1 MEANAFLEALYN
13 ANYERL
19 YIYAEN
25 LLFNAAYAEEAVQ
38 ETFFEAVRKQD
49 ALMRHAKPEAWLMET
64 LKNKIRVGS
73 RRRALEALYFISLE
87 QDLAQERKKLAVE
100 DRPFGSINELLDA
113 IRALLPP
120 EDYRLLC
127 RITLEGATHL
137 EVAKELGISVWSSQK
152 RLQRI
157 RKKLCKQLLP
167 NKSKKI
173 SKNMSVWERRLLTTG
188 NPIVILGTNSPS
200 MTSTCSQSAPAART
214 SSTSP
219 ARLQKSADSIDGA
232 ILTMRYLRNGVQA
245 VRVIYSGGK
254 AREPKP
260 LI

>member
-1 MEANAFLEALYN
+1 
-13 ANYERL
+13 
-19 YIYAEN
+19 
-25 LLFNAAYAEEAVQ
+25 
-38 ETFFEAVRKQD
+38 
-49 ALMRHAKPEAWLMET
+49 MET

-87 QDLAQERKKLAVE
+87 QDLAQESKKLAVE
-100 DRPFGSINELLDA
+100 DRPFGSISELLDA

-137 EVAKELGISVWSSQK
+137 EVAMELGISVWSSQK

-173 SKNMSVWERRLLTTG
+173 SENMSV
-188 NPIVILGTNSPS
+188 
-200 MTSTCSQSAPAART
+200 
-214 SSTSP
+214 
-219 ARLQKSADSIDGA
+219 
-232 ILTMRYLRNGVQA
+232 LRF
-245 VRVIYSGGK
+245 
-254 AREPKP
+254 
-260 LI
+260 

>member
-87 QDLAQERKKLAVE
+87 QDLAQESKKLAVE

-137 EVAKELGISVWSSQK
+137 EVAKELGISS
-152 RLQRI
+152 
-157 RKKLCKQLLP
+157 
-167 NKSKKI
+167 
-173 SKNMSVWERRLLTTG
+173 G
-188 NPIVILGTNSPS
+188 
-200 MTSTCSQSAPAART
+200 AARNGCSASAK
-214 SSTSP
+214 SSASSFC
-219 ARLQKSADSIDGA
+219 QIK
-232 ILTMRYLRNGVQA
+232 V
-245 VRVIYSGGK
+245 K
-254 AREPKP
+254 KFPKTCP
-260 LI
+260 FCVSEEI

>member
-1 MEANAFLEALYN
+1 MAKFIGK
-13 ANYERL
+13 RL
-19 YIYAEN
+19 LM
-25 LLFNAAYAEEAVQ
+25 LLPVVLGVVFIVFTILRLSPTDPIRTVLGDMATEEAVQ

-87 QDLAQERKKLAVE
+87 QDLAQESKKLAVE

-173 SKNMSVWERRLLTTG
+173 SENMSV
-188 NPIVILGTNSPS
+188 
-200 MTSTCSQSAPAART
+200 
-214 SSTSP
+214 
-219 ARLQKSADSIDGA
+219 
-232 ILTMRYLRNGVQA
+232 LRF
-245 VRVIYSGGK
+245 
-254 AREPKP
+254 
-260 LI
+260 

>member
-87 QDLAQERKKLAVE
+87 QDLAQESKKLAVE

-113 IRALLPP
+113 IRALLP
-120 EDYRLLC
+120 RRTIVC
-127 RITLEGATHL
+127 SAASRW
-137 EVAKELGISVWSSQK
+137 KE
-152 RLQRI
+152 QRI
-157 RKKLCKQLLP
+157 WRLP
-167 NKSKKI
+167 GS
-173 SKNMSVWERRLLTTG
+173 
-188 NPIVILGTNSPS
+188 
-200 MTSTCSQSAPAART
+200 SASRSGAARNGCSASAK
-214 SSTSP
+214 SSASSFC
-219 ARLQKSADSIDGA
+219 QIK
-232 ILTMRYLRNGVQA
+232 V
-245 VRVIYSGGK
+245 K
-254 AREPKP
+254 KFPKTCP
-260 LI
+260 FCVSEEI

>member
-87 QDLAQERKKLAVE
+87 QDLAQESKKLAVE
-100 DRPFGSINELLDA
+100 DRPFGSISELLDA

-127 RITLEGATHL
+127 RITLEGATHWRL
-137 EVAKELGISVWSSQK
+137 PRSSAS
-152 RLQRI
+152 R
-157 RKKLCKQLLP
+157 
-167 NKSKKI
+167 S
-173 SKNMSVWERRLLTTG
+173 G
-188 NPIVILGTNSPS
+188 
-200 MTSTCSQSAPAART
+200 AARNGCSASAK
-214 SSTSP
+214 SSASSFC
-219 ARLQKSADSIDGA
+219 QIK
-232 ILTMRYLRNGVQA
+232 V
-245 VRVIYSGGK
+245 K
-254 AREPKP
+254 KFPKTCP
-260 LI
+260 FCVSEEI

>member
-64 LKNKIRVGS
+64 LKNKI
-73 RRRALEALYFISLE
+73 LEALYFISLE
-87 QDLAQERKKLAVE
+87 QDLAQESKKLAAE
-100 DRPFGSINELLDA
+100 DRPFGSISELLDA

-173 SKNMSVWERRLLTTG
+173 SENMSV
-188 NPIVILGTNSPS
+188 
-200 MTSTCSQSAPAART
+200 
-214 SSTSP
+214 
-219 ARLQKSADSIDGA
+219 
-232 ILTMRYLRNGVQA
+232 LRF
-245 VRVIYSGGK
+245 
-254 AREPKP
+254 
-260 LI
+260 

>member
-1 MEANAFLEALYN
+1 VQIRRTTRSRGHAAAQRLVKRMEANAFLEALYN

-87 QDLAQERKKLAVE
+87 QDLAQESKKLAVE
-100 DRPFGSINELLDA
+100 DRPFGSISELLDA

-173 SKNMSVWERRLLTTG
+173 SENMSV
-188 NPIVILGTNSPS
+188 
-200 MTSTCSQSAPAART
+200 
-214 SSTSP
+214 
-219 ARLQKSADSIDGA
+219 
-232 ILTMRYLRNGVQA
+232 LRF
-245 VRVIYSGGK
+245 
-254 AREPKP
+254 
-260 LI
+260 

>member
-64 LKNKIRVGS
+64 LKNN
-73 RRRALEALYFISLE
+73 FISLE
-87 QDLAQERKKLAVE
+87 QDLAQESKKLAVE
-100 DRPFGSINELLDA
+100 DRPFGSISELLDA

-173 SKNMSVWERRLLTTG
+173 SENMSV
-188 NPIVILGTNSPS
+188 
-200 MTSTCSQSAPAART
+200 
-214 SSTSP
+214 
-219 ARLQKSADSIDGA
+219 
-232 ILTMRYLRNGVQA
+232 LRF
-245 VRVIYSGGK
+245 
-254 AREPKP
+254 
-260 LI
+260 

>member
-1 MEANAFLEALYN
+1 M
-13 ANYERL
+13 
-19 YIYAEN
+19 
-25 LLFNAAYAEEAVQ
+25 
-38 ETFFEAVRKQD
+38 
-49 ALMRHAKPEAWLMET
+49 
-64 LKNKIRVGS
+64 
-73 RRRALEALYFISLE
+73 RRRA
-87 QDLAQERKKLAVE
+87 KKLAVE

-173 SKNMSVWERRLLTTG
+173 SENMSV
-188 NPIVILGTNSPS
+188 
-200 MTSTCSQSAPAART
+200 
-214 SSTSP
+214 
-219 ARLQKSADSIDGA
+219 
-232 ILTMRYLRNGVQA
+232 LRF
-245 VRVIYSGGK
+245 
-254 AREPKP
+254 
-260 LI
+260 

>member
-1 MEANAFLEALYN
+1 MAAPHNSVRAFGEGFFVEARFEKCRNTLCISNFSNRWTGEKCPAKDEGELCGVAQSQHRTGYHAPEPCGADPTHNPIPRPFLEALYN

-64 LKNKIRVGS
+64 LKNKTRVGS

-87 QDLAQERKKLAVE
+87 QDLAQESKKLAVE

-173 SKNMSVWERRLLTTG
+173 SENMSV
-188 NPIVILGTNSPS
+188 
-200 MTSTCSQSAPAART
+200 
-214 SSTSP
+214 
-219 ARLQKSADSIDGA
+219 
-232 ILTMRYLRNGVQA
+232 LRF
-245 VRVIYSGGK
+245 
-254 AREPKP
+254 
-260 LI
+260 

>member
-1 MEANAFLEALYN
+1 MLPKVNTAQDITLRSRAVQTRRTTRSRGHAAAQRLVKRMEANAFLEALYN

-87 QDLAQERKKLAVE
+87 QDLAQESKKLAVE
-100 DRPFGSINELLDA
+100 DRPFGSINELLDV

-173 SKNMSVWERRLLTTG
+173 SENMSV
-188 NPIVILGTNSPS
+188 
-200 MTSTCSQSAPAART
+200 
-214 SSTSP
+214 
-219 ARLQKSADSIDGA
+219 
-232 ILTMRYLRNGVQA
+232 LRF
-245 VRVIYSGGK
+245 
-254 AREPKP
+254 
-260 LI
+260 

>member
-87 QDLAQERKKLAVE
+87 QDLAQESKKLAVE
-100 DRPFGSINELLDA
+100 DRPFGSINEMLEA

-127 RITLEGATHL
+127 RITL
-137 EVAKELGISVWSSQK
+137 
-152 RLQRI
+152 
-157 RKKLCKQLLP
+157 
-167 NKSKKI
+167 
-173 SKNMSVWERRLLTTG
+173 RRS
-188 NPIVILGTNSPS
+188 N
-200 MTSTCSQSAPAART
+200 A
-214 SSTSP
+214 
-219 ARLQKSADSIDGA
+219 
-232 ILTMRYLRNGVQA
+232 
-245 VRVIYSGGK
+245 SGGCQGARHLGLEQPETAAAHPQK
-254 AREPKP
+254 ALQAAFAK
-260 LI
+260 

>member
-64 LKNKIRVGS
+64 LKNKIRDGS
-73 RRRALEALYFISLE
+73 RSRALEALYFISLE
-87 QDLAQERKKLAVE
+87 QDLAQESKKLAVE
-100 DRPFGSINELLDA
+100 DRPFGSISELLDA

-173 SKNMSVWERRLLTTG
+173 SENMSV
-188 NPIVILGTNSPS
+188 
-200 MTSTCSQSAPAART
+200 
-214 SSTSP
+214 
-219 ARLQKSADSIDGA
+219 
-232 ILTMRYLRNGVQA
+232 LRF
-245 VRVIYSGGK
+245 
-254 AREPKP
+254 
-260 LI
+260 

>member
-87 QDLAQERKKLAVE
+87 QDLAQAEQQMQLVLLLVE
-100 DRPFGSINELLDA
+100 IKEHTAANAFGA
-113 IRALLPP
+113 PP
-120 EDYRLLC
+120 R
-127 RITLEGATHL
+127 
-137 EVAKELGISVWSSQK
+137 
-152 RLQRI
+152 
-157 RKKLCKQLLP
+157 
-167 NKSKKI
+167 
-173 SKNMSVWERRLLTTG
+173 
-188 NPIVILGTNSPS
+188 
-200 MTSTCSQSAPAART
+200 PAAAGGL
-214 SSTSP
+214 SSALPHHAGRSN
-219 ARLQKSADSIDGA
+219 A
-232 ILTMRYLRNGVQA
+232 
-245 VRVIYSGGK
+245 SGGCQGARHLGLEQPETAAAHPQK
-254 AREPKP
+254 ALQAAFAK
-260 LI
+260 

>member
-1 MEANAFLEALYN
+1 MAKFIGK
-13 ANYERL
+13 RL
-19 YIYAEN
+19 LM
-25 LLFNAAYAEEAVQ
+25 LLPVVLGVVFIVFTILRLSPTDPIRTVLGDMATEEAVQ

-87 QDLAQERKKLAVE
+87 QDLAQESKKLAVE

-113 IRALLPP
+113 IGALLPP

-173 SKNMSVWERRLLTTG
+173 SENMSV
-188 NPIVILGTNSPS
+188 
-200 MTSTCSQSAPAART
+200 
-214 SSTSP
+214 
-219 ARLQKSADSIDGA
+219 
-232 ILTMRYLRNGVQA
+232 LRF
-245 VRVIYSGGK
+245 
-254 AREPKP
+254 
-260 LI
+260 

>member
-1 MEANAFLEALYN
+1 MAKFIGK
-13 ANYERL
+13 RL
-19 YIYAEN
+19 LM
-25 LLFNAAYAEEAVQ
+25 LLPVVLGVVFIVFTILRLSPTDPIRTVLGDMATEEAVQ

-87 QDLAQERKKLAVE
+87 QDLAQESKKLAVE
-100 DRPFGSINELLDA
+100 DRPFGSISELLDA

-173 SKNMSVWERRLLTTG
+173 SENMSV
-188 NPIVILGTNSPS
+188 
-200 MTSTCSQSAPAART
+200 
-214 SSTSP
+214 
-219 ARLQKSADSIDGA
+219 
-232 ILTMRYLRNGVQA
+232 LRF
-245 VRVIYSGGK
+245 
-254 AREPKP
+254 
-260 LI
+260 

>member
-64 LKNKIRVGS
+64 LKNKIR
-73 RRRALEALYFISLE
+73 
-87 QDLAQERKKLAVE
+87 
-100 DRPFGSINELLDA
+100 
-113 IRALLPP
+113 ALLPP

-173 SKNMSVWERRLLTTG
+173 SENMSV
-188 NPIVILGTNSPS
+188 
-200 MTSTCSQSAPAART
+200 
-214 SSTSP
+214 
-219 ARLQKSADSIDGA
+219 
-232 ILTMRYLRNGVQA
+232 LRF
-245 VRVIYSGGK
+245 
-254 AREPKP
+254 
-260 LI
+260 

>member
-87 QDLAQERKKLAVE
+87 QDLAQESKKLAVE

-167 NKSKKI
+167 NKSKNFRKHVRFAFLKKYRDEGRNFI
-173 SKNMSVWERRLLTTG
+173 W
-188 NPIVILGTNSPS
+188 PIN
-200 MTSTCSQSAPAART
+200 Q
-214 SSTSP
+214 
-219 ARLQKSADSIDGA
+219 
-232 ILTMRYLRNGVQA
+232 
-245 VRVIYSGGK
+245 
-254 AREPKP
+254 PKP
-260 LI
+260 DSHCTANYQPNIFRRFCAAIWTARRWMRRPLTAF

>member
-87 QDLAQERKKLAVE
+87 QDLAQESKKLAVE
-100 DRPFGSINELLDA
+100 DRPFGSTPSA
-113 IRALLPP
+113 PC
-120 EDYRLLC
+120 C
-127 RITLEGATHL
+127 RRRTIVCSA
-137 EVAKELGISVWSSQK
+137 ASRWKE
-152 RLQRI
+152 QRI
-157 RKKLCKQLLP
+157 WRLP
-167 NKSKKI
+167 RS
-173 SKNMSVWERRLLTTG
+173 
-188 NPIVILGTNSPS
+188 
-200 MTSTCSQSAPAART
+200 SASRSGAARNGCSASAK
-214 SSTSP
+214 SSASSFC
-219 ARLQKSADSIDGA
+219 QIK
-232 ILTMRYLRNGVQA
+232 V
-245 VRVIYSGGK
+245 K
-254 AREPKP
+254 KFPKTCP
-260 LI
+260 FCVSEEI

>member
-87 QDLAQERKKLAVE
+87 QDLAQESKKLAVE
-100 DRPFGSINELLDA
+100 DRPFGSISELLDA

-137 EVAKELGISVWSSQK
+137 EVARSSAS
-152 RLQRI
+152 R
-157 RKKLCKQLLP
+157 
-167 NKSKKI
+167 S
-173 SKNMSVWERRLLTTG
+173 G
-188 NPIVILGTNSPS
+188 
-200 MTSTCSQSAPAART
+200 AARNGCSASAK
-214 SSTSP
+214 SSASSFC
-219 ARLQKSADSIDGA
+219 QIK
-232 ILTMRYLRNGVQA
+232 V
-245 VRVIYSGGK
+245 K
-254 AREPKP
+254 KFPKTCP
-260 LI
+260 FCVSEEI

>member
-87 QDLAQERKKLAVE
+87 QDLAQESKKLAVE
-100 DRPFGSINELLDA
+100 DRPVRLDQ
-113 IRALLPP
+113 RA
-120 EDYRLLC
+120 
-127 RITLEGATHL
+127 A
-137 EVAKELGISVWSSQK
+137 
-152 RLQRI
+152 
-157 RKKLCKQLLP
+157 
-167 NKSKKI
+167 
-173 SKNMSVWERRLLTTG
+173 RRH
-188 NPIVILGTNSPS
+188 PR
-200 MTSTCSQSAPAART
+200 PAAAGGL
-214 SSTSP
+214 SSALPHHAGRSN
-219 ARLQKSADSIDGA
+219 A
-232 ILTMRYLRNGVQA
+232 
-245 VRVIYSGGK
+245 SGGCQGARHLGLEQPETAAAHPQK
-254 AREPKP
+254 ALQAAFAK
-260 LI
+260 

>member
-49 ALMRHAKPEAWLMET
+49 ALMRHAKLEAWLMET

-87 QDLAQERKKLAVE
+87 QDLAQESKKLAVE
-100 DRPFGSINELLDA
+100 DRELLDA

-167 NKSKKI
+167 NKSKNI
-173 SKNMSVWERRLLTTG
+173 SENMSV
-188 NPIVILGTNSPS
+188 
-200 MTSTCSQSAPAART
+200 
-214 SSTSP
+214 
-219 ARLQKSADSIDGA
+219 
-232 ILTMRYLRNGVQA
+232 LRF
-245 VRVIYSGGK
+245 
-254 AREPKP
+254 
-260 LI
+260 

>member
-1 MEANAFLEALYN
+1 MQKKAARLCCAILLMAVAIAASMGLMSAVFAAQSLRTPDIQATEAPTEAPLMLVRVLFCTDGEISEITIQDE
-13 ANYERL
+13 AGQELQRL
-19 YIYAEN
+19 I
-25 LLFNAAYAEEAVQ
+25 
-38 ETFFEAVRKQD
+38 
-49 ALMRHAKPEAWLMET
+49 PG
-64 LKNKIRVGS
+64 RVGS

-87 QDLAQERKKLAVE
+87 QDLAQESKKLAVE

-157 RKKLCKQLLP
+157 RKKLCTQLLP

-173 SKNMSVWERRLLTTG
+173 SENMSV
-188 NPIVILGTNSPS
+188 
-200 MTSTCSQSAPAART
+200 
-214 SSTSP
+214 
-219 ARLQKSADSIDGA
+219 
-232 ILTMRYLRNGVQA
+232 LRF
-245 VRVIYSGGK
+245 
-254 AREPKP
+254 
-260 LI
+260 

>member
-1 MEANAFLEALYN
+1 MQIMNGC
-13 ANYERL
+13 
-19 YIYAEN
+19 ISAEN

-73 RRRALEALYFISLE
+73 RRRALDFISLE
-87 QDLAQERKKLAVE
+87 QDLAQESKKLAVE

-167 NKSKKI
+167 NKSKNI
-173 SKNMSVWERRLLTTG
+173 SENMSV
-188 NPIVILGTNSPS
+188 
-200 MTSTCSQSAPAART
+200 
-214 SSTSP
+214 
-219 ARLQKSADSIDGA
+219 
-232 ILTMRYLRNGVQA
+232 LRF
-245 VRVIYSGGK
+245 
-254 AREPKP
+254 
-260 LI
+260 